1 MTTLY
6 HSPGRPFN
14 RFLPPKVPLTFFP
27 LSGMMERRR
36 ERRQLTM
43 ETVTLYTR
51 QNDKTLAQL
60 DIRARFHLTIIAV
73 RRG

>member
-1 MTTLY
+1 
-6 HSPGRPFN
+6 
-14 RFLPPKVPLTFFP
+14 
-27 LSGMMERRR
+27 
-36 ERRQLTM
+36 M

-73 RRG
+73 RRGQEFIISPGGHTELKEGDTLLVLGAVGDIERMETL